1 MKAGADDQVKP
12 VGLGARDLLRLDVGY
27 LLYGNDMDEQTS
39 PLEAGAEWVVAWN
52 KERFQGQ
59 PALLKQ
65 KEQGL
70 TRRLVGFEMME
81 RGVPRHDMGIL
92 KDGEAVG
99 NVTSGN
105 FSPILQKGIG
115 LGWLPPALGNEG
127 SLVEIDIRG
136 KHVPAKVVKLPFY
149 KRRKS

>member
-1 MKAGADDQVKP
+1 
-12 VGLGARDLLRLDVGY
+12 
-27 LLYGNDMDEQTS
+27 MDEQTS

-52 KERFQGQ
+52 KGAFQGQ

-65 KEQGL
+65 KEQGV
-70 TRRLVGFEMME
+70 TQRLVGFEMLE
-81 RGVPRHDMGIL
+81 RGVPRQGMEIL
-92 KDGEAVG
+92 KNEEKVG

-115 LGWLPPALGNEG
+115 LGALPPELSEEG
-127 SLVEIDIRG
+127 DLVEINIRG

-149 KRRKS
+149 KRQKS